1 VDTNAKTRIQGLQNK
16 VLEAI
21 ATGTSLSAVAELIC
35 LRAEA
40 LAPTAI
46 CSILSVDRT
55 RCLRALAAPSLPVA
69 FSTAIDG
76 LAIGPCVGSC
86 GTAAY
91 RGEPVEVT
99 DIATDPLWAPYASAL
114 AVPLGLLA
122 CWSSPIKAR
131 DGQVTA
137 TFAFYYRTKR
147 GPSDL
152 ERLIVEAC
160 VHLCTI
166 ALEQD
171 EIQKHNDQLAHFD
184 HLTGLPNRRR
194 FNDLFHSR
202 LDEGAAFGL
211 LVADIDYL
219 KTINDTMGHLVGD
232 SAIQEVATR
241 FRKLG
246 QTATAFRLGGDE
258 FALLVDGCRDHA
270 ALRETAGT
278 VLAAMA
284 APFECDGNM
293 IVPQV
298 TIGGV
303 VSGIDGIEAGVL
315 RQNADFALYH
325 AKEISRGG
333 YCSFEQGLRTS
344 ITDRMQTIRDVDQA
358 LIDGRIL
365 AFYQPIV
372 NLRTAEIVGLEALAR
387 MRTPDG
393 RIISAGAF
401 QAALS
406 DPKVAYSLT
415 DRMLAQVAHD
425 VRSWIDL
432 GIPFQHVGVN
442 FSAADFS
449 RDELENR
456 LAAAFDVESVPLK
469 HVILEVT
476 ETVHMGGLGNTI
488 AKSIER
494 LRSKGML
501 VALDDFGTG
510 FASLTHLLSFP
521 VDVIKIDKVFIDRL
535 LTDRPSEIIV
545 GSLIDLAARLD
556 IKIVAE
562 GIESAAQQERLLE
575 LGCTLGQGYHFARAA
590 DVATTTRLLQ
600 CFAQKNPSGASTALS
615 ARSAGVGSDCL
626 KAS

>member
-1 VDTNAKTRIQGLQNK
+1 MDQDAKTRIQGLQNEI
-16 VLEAI
+16 LEAI
-21 ATGTSLSAVAELIC
+21 ATGMPLETVARLLC

-40 LAPTAI
+40 LAPTVI
-46 CSILSVDRT
+46 CSILAVDRT
-55 RCLRALAAPSLPVA
+55 GCLRHVAAPSLPREY
-69 FSTAIDG
+69 SRAIDG
-76 LAIGPCVGSC
+76 LVIGPGTGSC

-99 DIATDPLWAPYASAL
+99 DIPTDPLWAPFAAL
-114 AVPLGLLA
+114 ALPLGLMA
-122 CWSSPIKAR
+122 CWSSPIKSR
-131 DGQVTA
+131 DGKVLA

-166 ALEQD
+166 AIEQD
-171 EIQKHNDQLAHFD
+171 EIQKRNDQLAHYD

-194 FNDLFHSR
+194 FNELLHAR
-202 LDEGAAFGL
+202 LDDGQQPFGL
-211 LVADIDYL
+211 LVADIDHL

-232 SAIQEVATR
+232 TVIQEVAAR
-241 FRKLG
+241 FRTLG
-246 QTATAFRLGGDE
+246 QAATAFRLGGDE
-258 FALLVDGCRDHA
+258 FAMLVDGCPDHV
-270 ALRETAGT
+270 ALRETAET

-284 APFECDGNM
+284 RPFECDGNM

-298 TIGGV
+298 TVGGV
-303 VSGIDGIEAGVL
+303 VHGIDGNSAGVL
-315 RQNADFALYH
+315 RQNADFSLYH
-325 AKEISRGG
+325 AKEIRRGG
-333 YCSFEQGLRTS
+333 YCPFEQGMRTS
-344 ITDRMQTIRDVDQA
+344 ITDRIRTIRDVDQA
-358 LIDGRIL
+358 LADGRIL
-365 AFYQPIV
+365 TFYQPIV
-372 NLRTAEIVGLEALAR
+372 NLRTAEVVGLEALAR

-415 DRMLAQVAHD
+415 DRMLAQVARD
-425 VRSWIDL
+425 VRRWIDL

-449 RDELENR
+449 RDELEIR
-456 LAAAFDVESVPLK
+456 LAAAFDVERVPLK

-476 ETVHMGGLGNTI
+476 ESVHMGGLGNTI

-521 VDVIKIDKVFIDRL
+521 VDVIKVDKLFIDRL
-535 LTDRPSEIIV
+535 LTDRPSEVIV
-545 GSLIDLAARLD
+545 ESLIDLAAKLN

-562 GIESAAQQERLLE
+562 GIECAAQHERLLE
-575 LGCTLGQGYHFARAA
+575 LGCTLGQGFQFARPA
-590 DVATTTRLLQ
+590 DAETTTRLLRA
-600 CFAQKNPSGASTALS
+600 FSPKRWKNDPSPPQVAAMVGGAN
-615 ARSAGVGSDCL
+615 
-626 KAS
+626 